1 MLSLFR
7 WAFRASAVR
16 LSRGLLLQMHA
27 HGVTC
32 IFPITEVLPVIL
44 ENGEIGFI
52 HIKKRK
58 TPGMLQIFVLY
69 RYDRLASNGY
79 FGSGWLLD

>member
-27 HGVTC
+27 HGVIC
-32 IFPITEVLPVIL
+32 IFPITELLPVIL
-44 ENGEIGFI
+44 KIGFV

-79 FGSGWLLD
+79 FVSGWLLD